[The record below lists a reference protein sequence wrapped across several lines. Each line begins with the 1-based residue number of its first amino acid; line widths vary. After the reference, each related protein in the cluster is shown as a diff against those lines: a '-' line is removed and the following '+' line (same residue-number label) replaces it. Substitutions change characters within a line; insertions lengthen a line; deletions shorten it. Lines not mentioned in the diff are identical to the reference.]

1 MLHSL
6 EWEGGNEPD
15 ANLSLC
21 YIPWSPHV
29 TFLGVEREGMS
40 EMPISPCVTFL
51 GVEGRELARCQSF
64 PVLHS
69 LESKGGNETD
79 ANHSLS
85 TFLGVGGRE

>member
-21 YIPWSPHV
+21 YIPWSGKEGMSQMPISPHV

-40 EMPISPCVTFL
+40 EMPM
-51 GVEGRELARCQSF
+51 
-64 PVLHS
+64 LHS
-69 LESKGGNETD
+69 LESKGGN
-79 ANHSLS
+79 
-85 TFLGVGGRE
+85 